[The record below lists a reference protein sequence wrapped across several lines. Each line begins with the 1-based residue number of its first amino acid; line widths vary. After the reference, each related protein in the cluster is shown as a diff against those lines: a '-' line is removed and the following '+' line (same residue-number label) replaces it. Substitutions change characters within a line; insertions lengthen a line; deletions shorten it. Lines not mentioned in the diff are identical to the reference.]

1 MKGWHNTDAM
11 CTEACTCKVWCTEA
25 CTCKVWCTEACTC
38 KVWCTEACTCKVWC
52 TETCTC
58 KVWCTEACTCKVWCT
73 KACTCKVWSSSIQ
86 QLNQVD
92 TLGKLQGK
100 LSYLHSKLHYGSQSA
115 KLNKSSNKSGVF
127 EQILVDHIP
136 G

>member
-1 MKGWHNTDAM
+1 MQCVQKLARVRCGVQKLARVKCGVQKLARVKYAVQKLARAN
-11 CTEACTCKVWCTEA
+11 CKVWCTE
-25 CTCKVWCTEACTC
+25 
-38 KVWCTEACTCKVWC
+38 
-52 TETCTC
+52 
-58 KVWCTEACTCKVWCT
+58 
-73 KACTCKVWSSSIQ
+73 ACTCKVWSSSIQ
-86 QLNQVD
+86 QLNQAE
-92 TLGKLQGK
+92 TSGKLKGK